1 MEQDPLPSSEESN
14 PNNNSNQV
22 REGNDKEEGQSSNPV
37 KEHSQDVDP
46 NSKSEAALRSNL
58 VKVFNRNP
66 EKEVSNR
73 EVDPDSNQA
82 EEDNSKEVVLKNSP
96 EDNNSSSSLRKMFSN
111 SMPEARPKRQQ
122 HRSPE
127 EEDNSNKAEVA
138 NSNKLEDGNQL
149 PVEHRN
155 SKEEDLRNKV
165 VGEPSNKQVEH
176 NNNNNQEEELNSS
189 NNNLAEELSLANLV
203 EEAGKRKRSSTLFS
217 TMQPFRSLVKP
228 AATFQSFWRIPS
240 PTTTKLIL

>member
-22 REGNDKEEGQSSNPV
+22 REGNDKEEGQTSSPV

-73 EVDPDSNQA
+73 EVDLDSNQA
-82 EEDNSKEVVLKNSP
+82 EEDNSKEVDLKNSP
-96 EDNNSSSSLRKMFSN
+96 EDNNSSSSLGKMFSN
-111 SMPEARPKRQQ
+111 SMPEDRPKRQQ
-122 HRSPE
+122 HRSLE
-127 EEDNSNKAEVA
+127 EEGNSNKADVA
-138 NSNKLEDGNQL
+138 NNNKPGDGNQL

-176 NNNNNQEEELNSS
+176 NNNNQEEELNSS

-228 AATFQSFWRIPS
+228 AAMFQSFWRIPS